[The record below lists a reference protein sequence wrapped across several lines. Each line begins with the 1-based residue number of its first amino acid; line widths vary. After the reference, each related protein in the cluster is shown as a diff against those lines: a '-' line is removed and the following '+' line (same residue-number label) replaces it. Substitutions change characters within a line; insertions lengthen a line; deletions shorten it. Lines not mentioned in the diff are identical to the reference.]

1 MTLLVHGKNTPCY
14 KCIFPHTHSSWVPSV
29 VGSTQLVSGRKYTS
43 VTGYTSFCSW
53 AKRLSRSKSYLDGY
67 ELWKPEQVWIYLI
80 PIALTRKPSLTST
93 ITNPVWAQTLILSRP
108 DCSLSTGTVIE
119 ISNINCFEPIQTP

>member
-43 VTGYTSFCSW
+43 VTGYTAFCSW

-80 PIALTRKPSLTST
+80 STALNRKPSMTSI
-93 ITNPVWAQTLILSRP
+93 ITNPVWAQTTLSQPARLL
-108 DCSLSTGTVIE
+108 SLNQSSYIV
-119 ISNINCFEPIQTP
+119 INCFEPIQTP